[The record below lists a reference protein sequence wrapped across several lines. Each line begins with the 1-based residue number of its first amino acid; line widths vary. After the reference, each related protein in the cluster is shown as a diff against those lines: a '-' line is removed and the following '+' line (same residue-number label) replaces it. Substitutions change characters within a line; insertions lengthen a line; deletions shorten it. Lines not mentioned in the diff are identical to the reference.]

1 MLFSKKY
8 NTRSSRK
15 RSMGKRISKKRNMM
29 RGGSYVF
36 VKDVSGKSKQINIS
50 MSDTVLQLCE
60 AVEDNFPDIRAW
72 EVSIIFA
79 GKKLD
84 DLDRTLADYNIQK
97 ESTLHFVKTPQYT
110 RSHMSRV

>member
-1 MLFSKKY
+1 
-8 NTRSSRK
+8 
-15 RSMGKRISKKRNMM
+15 MM

-36 VKDVSGKSKQINIS
+36 VKDVSGKTKQINIS
-50 MSDTVLQLCE
+50 MSDTVLNLCQ

-79 GKKLD
+79 GKKLN
-84 DLDRTLADYNIQK
+84 DLDKTLSDYNIQK

-110 RSHMSRV
+110 RSHMS